1 MTTIIQEDKALVQA
15 IREEADRRNIR
26 GLERWRLE
34 RRLSQPAF
42 VTAVSQEIKS
52 QVFWDNPGVFNS
64 KDPAGIDWSSIDWD
78 KVFSI
83 VLQLLTLF
91 M

>member
-1 MTTIIQEDKALVQA
+1 MHDNKALVEA
-15 IREEADRRNIR
+15 IRAEADRRNIR

-42 VTAVSQEIKS
+42 IEAVSQEIRS
-52 QVFWDNPGVFNS
+52 ELFWDNPGSFNS
-64 KDPAGIDWSSIDWD
+64 KDPAGIDWESIDWE

>member
-1 MTTIIQEDKALVQA
+1 MTGQNDQVLITA
-15 IREEADRRNIR
+15 IRKEADRRNIR

-34 RRLSQPAF
+34 RRLNQPKF
-42 VTAVSQEIKS
+42 VEAVKQEIQS
-52 QVFWDNPGVFNS
+52 EVFWDNPGAFNS
-64 KDPAGIDWSSIDWD
+64 TTPAGIDWDSIDWE

-91 M
+91 I